1 MKDIITDQ
9 DLHAYV
15 DGRLDPE
22 RRRLVDEALARDP
35 ALAAQVHGWSQDA
48 RTLRSALG
56 QPSGPENPALDPI
69 AIRARKR
76 RRHAG
81 RLATAASLVVCLG
94 IGGWGGWIT
103 RERVQPYTDP
113 PMSDAVQAYRLLVDG
128 RMPPDMTATS
138 PAELSN
144 WISAHFGTDAQ
155 MPDLEPAGY
164 KAVSARMLSTSQG
177 AAAMVMYRDSAGRL
191 ATFYIRPPGAGYR
204 MMPKGERRD
213 GDLMA
218 RYWSGGRYNYAV
230 VSQADDDIEKAL
242 RSATGG

>member
-1 MKDIITDQ
+1 M
-9 DLHAYV
+9 
-15 DGRLDPE
+15 
-22 RRRLVDEALARDP
+22 
-35 ALAAQVHGWSQDA
+35 
-48 RTLRSALG
+48 
-56 QPSGPENPALDPI
+56 
-69 AIRARKR
+69 
-76 RRHAG
+76 
-81 RLATAASLVVCLG
+81 ATAASLVLCLG
-94 IGGWGGWIT
+94 VGSWGGWMA
-103 RERVQPYTDP
+103 RERVQLYGDP

-128 RMPPDMTATS
+128 RMPPDMTAAN

-144 WISAHFGTDAQ
+144 WLSARFGKDAQ
-155 MPDLEPAGY
+155 MPDLEPAGF

-177 AAAMVMYRDSAGRL
+177 AAAMVMYRDGAGRM